1 MNLTEYQN
9 YHETKAHTLPDF
21 PYNTYLCSI
30 PLDFIQV
37 PPHWHEEVELIVI
50 KKGQGIVSVDFH
62 SKIVSAGDI
71 VLVRPGQLHAI
82 RQNAFCEMEYENIIF
97 KISLLVSDSQE
108 FCAKEF
114 LLPLFQGESASD
126 TFLTP
131 SCPSHSDMLCCI
143 NRIDELCDTR
153 PRGYQ
158 LAVKG
163 CLFQFFFSLL
173 ANEKKGDPA
182 SKVKTKS
189 LEKLKMTLKYVEEHY
204 PEAIRIDDVAALT
217 FYSKSHFMKF
227 FKEHMGMGFIEYL
240 NDYRLTMAAR
250 MLVTETLPVLEI
262 AADSGFENLSY
273 FNRLFKRKYGQTPG
287 EYRKAFDCMSA
298 H

>member
-1 MNLTEYQN
+1 MNLTEYQS
-9 YHETKAHTLPDF
+9 YRETKAHTLPDF

-37 PPHWHEEVELIVI
+37 PLHWHEEMELIVI
-50 KKGQGIVSVDFH
+50 KKGRGIVSVDFQ
-62 SKIVSAGDI
+62 SKTVSAGDI

-82 RQNAFCEMEYENIIF
+82 HQNESDEMEYENIIF
-97 KISLLVSDSQE
+97 KTSLLISDSRE
-108 FCAKEF
+108 LCARDF
-114 LLPLFQGESASD
+114 LLPLFQGETASD
-126 TFLTP
+126 TFLTS
-131 SCPSHSDMLCCI
+131 SCPSHPDMLCCI
-143 NRIDELCDTR
+143 SHIDELCDAR
-153 PRGYQ
+153 PKGYQ

-163 CLFQFFFSLL
+163 CLLQFFFFLL
-173 ANEKKGDPA
+173 TNAKKGDSVP
-182 SKVKTKS
+182 KIKTKS
-189 LEKLKMTLKYVEEHY
+189 LEKLKMILKYVEEHY
-204 PEAIRIDDVAALT
+204 TEPIRIDDIAALT

-250 MLVTETLPVLEI
+250 MLSTETLPVLEI

-287 EYRKAFDCMSA
+287 EYRRAA
-298 H
+298 RE